1 MSEEKDLLRHFF
13 KERTRFLF
21 QNYDVVKES
30 VMILTPSERRHNFDL
45 NPKCLTWSCSDFE
58 NCPFVLEIVPF
69 GKTVD
74 KTEAELKKGSY
85 WIRKAQNHD
94 HSQETLAE
102 PSAHNESVS
111 QYHKLEKKLNEDLSR
126 MGELE
131 DQLKRTIVKTRRC
144 RIQEKIRNL
153 RKLIKKTK
161 MELEKVKDIKD
172 RPDDDCATHP
182 YSKQI
187 RQGEIR
193 KAYALSRF
201 MSISRSG

>member
-1 MSEEKDLLRHFF
+1 MYF

-30 VMILTPSERRHNFDL
+30 FIILSPYERRHNFDL
-45 NPKCLTWSCSDFE
+45 NPKCLTWSCSGFE

-69 GKTVD
+69 GKTVG
-74 KTEAELKKGSY
+74 KREAELKKGSY
-85 WIRKAQNHD
+85 WIRKAQDHD
-94 HSQETLAE
+94 HSHETLAE
-102 PSAHNESVS
+102 PSVCKESVS

-126 MGELE
+126 MEELE

-161 MELEKVKDIKD
+161 TELEKVCYLKD
-172 RPDDDCATHP
+172 RPDDECATHP

-187 RQGEIR
+187 
-193 KAYALSRF
+193 
-201 MSISRSG
+201 